1 MGKTNVRMLVIA
13 SVFTA
18 MILLTVMFPF
28 LRILNEYAHI
38 GDGVI
43 YLACV
48 ILPAPYAILAASAG
62 AALADIFLGAMLP
75 WAPMSLVIKGLM
87 AYVMCRLAGG
97 KQAGPWRIVLA
108 LLLASFIN
116 VAGYFLGS
124 WLVYGLGAA
133 AAGIPLNLIQS
144 AVAAALYLALQKLV
158 RRTAGKY
165 VK

>member
-1 MGKTNVRMLVIA
+1 MEKTNVRMLVIA

-75 WAPMSLVIKGLM
+75 WAHSRTGISSMIAAMTFSHSSRAYSAALM
-87 AYVMCRLAGG
+87 AVSRSS
-97 KQAGPWRIVLA
+97 KV
-108 LLLASFIN
+108 S
-116 VAGYFLGS
+116 
-124 WLVYGLGAA
+124 
-133 AAGIPLNLIQS
+133 
-144 AVAAALYLALQKLV
+144 
-158 RRTAGKY
+158 
-165 VK
+165 

>member
-48 ILPAPYAILAASAG
+48 ILPTPYAILAASAG
-62 AALADIFLGAMLP
+62 AALADMLP

-97 KQAGPWRIVLA
+97 KQASPWRIVLA

>member
-62 AALADIFLGAMLP
+62 AAFCPDEHPARRRAE
-75 WAPMSLVIKGLM
+75 AK
-87 AYVMCRLAGG
+87 
-97 KQAGPWRIVLA
+97 
-108 LLLASFIN
+108 
-116 VAGYFLGS
+116 
-124 WLVYGLGAA
+124 
-133 AAGIPLNLIQS
+133 S
-144 AVAAALYLALQKLV
+144 AI
-158 RRTAGKY
+158 R
-165 VK
+165 

>member
-1 MGKTNVRMLVIA
+1 MEKNNVRMLAIA

-87 AYVMCRLAGG
+87 A
-97 KQAGPWRIVLA
+97 
-108 LLLASFIN
+108 
-116 VAGYFLGS
+116 
-124 WLVYGLGAA
+124 
-133 AAGIPLNLIQS
+133 
-144 AVAAALYLALQKLV
+144 
-158 RRTAGKY
+158 
-165 VK
+165 